1 MILKIKQTESKKKV
15 GERKEEREGGMKEGR
30 TESLRGG
37 ISLFAVA
44 YHKRKAPS
52 GDSDLP
58 KS

>member
-1 MILKIKQTESKKKV
+1 
-15 GERKEEREGGMKEGR
+15 MKEGR
-30 TESLRGG
+30 TESLPGG

-44 YHKRKAPS
+44 YHKRGVPS

>member
-1 MILKIKQTESKKKV
+1 M
-15 GERKEEREGGMKEGR
+15 ERGRRKGREGGMKEGR
-30 TESLRGG
+30 TESLPGG

-44 YHKRKAPS
+44 YHKRGVPS